1 MEFMLEIQ
9 IKLTNSRFN
18 FRNFK
23 KTITIKLERPIL
35 PKFKWTRKDNPRKT
49 RIQFGNTKILYVQ
62 IRQNQENIQETF
74 DQP

>member
-35 PKFKWTRKDNPRKT
+35 PKFK
-49 RIQFGNTKILYVQ
+49 
-62 IRQNQENIQETF
+62 
-74 DQP
+74 